1 MRAQLVPATRRWT
14 TASGLVDLP
23 PGAAALLAVARPR
36 LTDRARATLC
46 AELASDVDWTQLV
59 EQALSHGLG
68 ALLCRHL
75 TEVAGRLVPD
85 DIAMAATAYSR
96 DRASF
101 TESAVA
107 ELAELVDALAASGIR
122 TLPFKGPVFGAQA
135 YGDPSLRVFMDLDL
149 LIAVQDITAALAI
162 LDQLGYRSEVAD
174 LPPRRLRDYHRYN
187 GQDALFAAERMPVE
201 PHWAFAPRTLS
212 MALDPAPL
220 WAGAGSIDVNGRAL
234 PCVAPE
240 DAMLI
245 ACLHG
250 GKEQWT
256 RLSWIADV
264 AALMQ
269 AHVLDWTAI
278 LERARA
284 SGLRRM
290 VLLGARL
297 AECLLDA
304 ALPEPLPAAIIADP
318 AVDRL
323 AARVRGG
330 LFAGSVAAPSVFQF
344 TGFRWCMRERWSD
357 RLRYLS
363 RTLLTARVTHFRS
376 LDLPDGLA
384 FLYPTVRLGH
394 DFLALPLWKILH
406 PERT

>member
-1 MRAQLVPATRRWT
+1 M
-14 TASGLVDLP
+14 
-23 PGAAALLAVARPR
+23 LLAVARPR
-36 LTDRARATLC
+36 LTGKARATFRT
-46 AELASDVDWTQLV
+46 ELASDIDWTWLV
-59 EQALSHGLG
+59 EHALSHGLG

-75 TEVAGRLVPD
+75 TEVAGDLVPD
-85 DIAMAATAYSR
+85 DIAIAATTYAR
-96 DRASF
+96 DRASY
-101 TESAVA
+101 TETAVA
-107 ELAELVDALAASGIR
+107 ELAELVSVLAASGVCV
-122 TLPFKGPVFGAQA
+122 LPFKGPVFGAQA
-135 YGDPSLRVFMDLDL
+135 YCDPSLRVFADLDL
-149 LIAVQDITAALAI
+149 LIAAEDITAALAV
-162 LDQLGYRSEVAD
+162 LDRLGYRSDVAD
-174 LPPRRLRDYHRYN
+174 LSPRRMRDYHRYN
-187 GQDALFAAERMPVE
+187 GQDALFAAGRMAVE

-212 MALDPAPL
+212 MAFDPMTL
-220 WAGAGSIDVNGRAL
+220 WARAGSIEVSGRPL

-250 GKEQWT
+250 GKEQWS

-278 LERARA
+278 LERAGA

-297 AECLLDA
+297 AERLLDA
-304 ALPEPLPAAIIADP
+304 ALPEPLPAAIIADR

-323 AARVRGG
+323 VDRVQGG
-330 LFAGSVAAPSVFQF
+330 LFAGAAAAPSVFQF
-344 TGFRWCMRERWSD
+344 TGFRWSMRERWSD

-384 FLYPTVRLGH
+384 FLYPAVRLGH
-394 DFLALPLWKILH
+394 DYIALPLWKAVH
-406 PERT
+406 PERA

>member
-1 MRAQLVPATRRWT
+1 LA
-14 TASGLVDLP
+14 DLP
-23 PGAAALLAVARPR
+23 SGAAALLAVAHPR
-36 LTDRARATLC
+36 LTGTARDTLC
-46 AELASDVDWTQLV
+46 AELASDLDWTWLV

-75 TEVAGRLVPD
+75 TEMPGDLLPD
-85 DIAMAATAYSR
+85 DIALAATAYSR
-96 DRASF
+96 DQASF
-101 TESAVA
+101 TAVAVA
-107 ELAELVDALAASGIR
+107 ELAELVDALAASGIQV
-122 TLPFKGPVFGAQA
+122 LPFKGPVFGAQA
-135 YGDPSLRVFMDLDL
+135 YGDPSLRVFGDLDL
-149 LIAVQDITAALAI
+149 LIAAKDVIAALAV
-162 LDQLGYRSEVAD
+162 LERFGYRSDVAD
-174 LPPRRLRDYHRYN
+174 LSPRRLRDYHRYN
-187 GQDALFAAERMPVE
+187 GQDALFATGRMPVE

-212 MALDPAPL
+212 MAFDPMPL
-220 WAGAGSIDVNGRAL
+220 WARAGRIAVNGRSL

-240 DAMLI
+240 DALLI
-245 ACLHG
+245 ACLNG

-269 AHVLDWTAI
+269 GHVLDWTTI
-278 LERARA
+278 LERAEA

-297 AECLLDA
+297 AERLLDT

-318 AVDRL
+318 TVDQL
-323 AARVRGG
+323 ADRVRHG
-330 LFAGSVAAPSVFQF
+330 LFAGSTAAPSVFQF
-344 TGFRWCMRERWSD
+344 TGFRWSMRERWSD

-384 FLYPTVRLGH
+384 CLYPAVRLGH
-394 DFLALPLWKILH
+394 DFLALPLWKALH

>member
-1 MRAQLVPATRRWT
+1 MLVI
-14 TASGLVDLP
+14 
-23 PGAAALLAVARPR
+23 ARPR
-36 LTDRARATLC
+36 LTGKARATLC
-46 AELASDVDWTQLV
+46 TELGSDVDWTWLV
-59 EQALSHGLG
+59 DKALSHGLG

-75 TEVAGRLVPD
+75 TEVAGAPVPD
-85 DIAMAATAYSR
+85 DVAMAAAAYSQ

-107 ELAELVDALAASGIR
+107 ELADLVDALAASGVR
-122 TLPFKGPVFGAQA
+122 VLPFKGPVFGAQA
-135 YGDPSLRVFMDLDL
+135 YGDPSLRVFVDLDL
-149 LIAVQDITAALAI
+149 LIAAKDLTAALAV
-162 LDQLGYRSEVAD
+162 LDRLGYRSDVAD
-174 LPPRRLRDYHRYN
+174 LSPRRLRDYHRYN
-187 GQDALFAAERMPVE
+187 GQDALFAAGRMPVE
-201 PHWAFAPRTLS
+201 PHWAFAPSTLS
-212 MALDPAPL
+212 MAFDPMPL
-220 WAGAGSIDVNGRAL
+220 WARAGSIDVIGRAL
-234 PCVAPE
+234 PCVAAE
-240 DAMLI
+240 DALLI

-250 GKEQWT
+250 GKEQWS

-269 AHVLDWTAI
+269 AHVLDWTSI
-278 LERARA
+278 LERAGT

-297 AECLLDA
+297 AERLLDA

-323 AARVRGG
+323 ADRVQGG
-330 LFAGSVAAPSVFQF
+330 LFAGSAAAPSVFQF
-344 TGFRWCMRERWSD
+344 TGFRWSMRERWSD

-384 FLYPTVRLGH
+384 FLYPAVRLGH
-394 DFLALPLWKILH
+394 DFLALPLWQALH
-406 PERT
+406 SERT